1 MVNSSEKFL
10 IDANT
15 LMTASRFFYAY
26 DLVPSFWKTFE
37 DEIKAGNIVL
47 LDIVKA
53 EIDKGQDELKQ
64 WVSERED
71 VFEICNH
78 VDPEIIPKYA
88 EVMQYI
94 QECGFYN
101 EKGLN
106 DWARNEV
113 ADPWLIAAAAAK
125 GYKLITFEQ
134 SAGSL
139 NVKNKSGRVKIP
151 DVAKHFDVEV
161 HNLYHMMRQLK
172 ITIYSPKAFRQIPEY
187 EHVEDLL

>member
-1 MVNSSEKFL
+1 MKRTFNL
-10 IDANT
+10 
-15 LMTASRFFYAY
+15 SR
-26 DLVPSFWKTFE
+26 
-37 DEIKAGNIVL
+37 IKAGNIVL
-47 LDIVKA
+47 LDMVKA
-53 EIDKGQDELKQ
+53 EIDKGQDELKE
-64 WVSERED
+64 WVTDRTD
-71 VFEICNH
+71 DFEMGNH

-106 DWARNEV
+106 EWAKNEV

-161 HNLYHMMRQLK
+161 HTLFHMMRQLK
-172 ITIYSPKAFRQIPEY
+172 IKI
-187 EHVEDLL
+187 

>member
-26 DLVPSFWKTFE
+26 DLIPSFWGIFE
-37 DEIKAGNIVL
+37 EKIKAGNIVL
-47 LDIVKA
+47 LDMVKA

-64 WVSERED
+64 WVSERKHEFQ
-71 VFEICNH
+71 VCNH
-78 VDPEIIPKYA
+78 VDSEIIPKYA

-125 GYKLITFEQ
+125 GYKLITIEQ
-134 SAGSL
+134 SAGPL
-139 NVKNKSGRVKIP
+139 NVKNKCGRVKIP
-151 DVAKHFDVEV
+151 DVAKHFNVEV
-161 HNLYHMMRQLK
+161 HTLYHMMRQLK
-172 ITIYSPKAFRQIPEY
+172 MKI
-187 EHVEDLL
+187 

>member
-26 DLVPSFWKTFE
+26 DLVPSFQKTFE
-37 DEIKAGNIVL
+37 DKIKAGNIVL

-172 ITIYSPKAFRQIPEY
+172 ITI
-187 EHVEDLL
+187 